1 MAKTLKGTR
10 ARGLPPKLLLSRK
23 QDATGSFPTVW
34 RTASDNRTG
43 KYPVFF
49 NDNKVVSFNQP
60 VTDAGFFVTTYPEY
74 EEKVVVVGSPGNP
87 TNESDP
93 IVFDNSFSGTPI
105 VVITEITSN
114 PNTPMVN
121 AFVSV
126 MSATGSIIGFS
137 APFEG
142 TFVYRA
148 IYQPAYGN
156 PVNVLRSPR
165 YTDQYSL
172 VVAENNIMSSNT
184 SYVTFSDFGSTPTE
198 NYVTFWDYNGP
209 PNNTGAN
216 LSGSVNSTYIT
227 NTSVQVTASAQ
238 GGGSTVLHY
247 MGVGTSTASIDVKG
261 IVYPLVMT
269 PQAINAGLST
279 EDISALY
286 KQPYFSGSEI
296 VNQPIITSG
305 SMVKGVSDTFVT
317 FTPGQDV
324 EPFMDFANPE
334 GDAKSLPVTSST
346 YQFYA
351 TGSAV
356 TTTGIGFQQPLWSK
370 NKIEIDITPAT
381 PQTISLSNTGSSG
394 NYPVNYWNP
403 NTKQYEGMGSGRGL
417 WSGFGNTAPSN
428 TAAIQGLLEDQ
439 MYGFGAS
446 IDTGI
451 PAYEITSEKTNVYA
465 RQISTFGFPYHSKF
479 QPTSSQQIEMNEY
492 ISEPF
497 LLEKLVLEFSG
508 SLQTKHPSY
517 GTDSAIWTFFVLN
530 SRFTVPNKPSEPQII
545 QYKDFSFVPVY
556 DTFTTSSFVKSSYLD
571 LIDYFQIA
579 FTGSL
584 SNQLQA
590 INRELIV
597 TPTELGMPRRYVYSN
612 QMNVSSSIKSSLKYD
627 GSGFYATIN
636 SANTILVASQS
647 LNVSGRNQLFN
658 ANGRDWKT
666 TFESNILSGITMSS
680 LPGVLD
686 AIETNVLYTKP
697 NPYILLPTDKITF
710 GFQLPWSS
718 TMGFSNYSVTSSIGF
733 ATTGINKIILYGS
746 TLRLNPETNQLE
758 EHHDTLNQLL
768 CSNSVHEVIG
778 E

>member
-1 MAKTLKGTR
+1 MARTLKGTR

-60 VTDAGFFVTTYPEY
+60 VTNPGIFVTTYPEY

-87 TNESDP
+87 INESDP

-247 MGVGTSTASIDVKG
+247 MGVGPSTASIDVTG

-269 PQAINAGLST
+269 PQAINAGLSQADKT
-279 EDISALY
+279 DLY
-286 KQPYFSGSEI
+286 KQPYFSGSSI
-296 VNQPIITSG
+296 VNQPIVASG
-305 SMVKGVSDTFVT
+305 SMVKGVSDLFVT
-317 FTPGQDV
+317 FTPGQNI

-334 GDAKSLPVTSST
+334 ADVKSIPTKKDPI
-346 YQFYA
+346 YQFYLE
-351 TGSAV
+351 GSKV
-356 TTTGIGFQQPLWSK
+356 ETTGLGFQQPLWSK

-381 PQTISLSNTGSSG
+381 TQSFTLFKSASVGS
-394 NYPVNYWNP
+394 YPMGYWNP
-403 NTKQYEGMGSGRGL
+403 NTRLYEGIGTGKGIDSYSGNLDGL
-417 WSGFGNTAPSN
+417 KLALEEQTFGFTPSSDNAGLLSGFGAGTFNLYGRQMSN
-428 TAAIQGLLEDQ
+428 
-439 MYGFGAS
+439 Y
-446 IDTGI
+446 
-451 PAYEITSEKTNVYA
+451 
-465 RQISTFGFPYHSKF
+465 GFPYHPKF
-479 QPTSSQQIEMNEY
+479 QPTSSQQILASDI

-497 LLEKLVLEFSG
+497 LLEKIVLLFSG
-508 SLQTKHPSY
+508 SLGYRSNTNT
-517 GTDSAIWTFFVLN
+517 GIWSFFILN
-530 SRFTVPNKPSEPQII
+530 SRYTIQGKSSPDQSLYYSLGGATVPTL
-545 QYKDFSFVPVY
+545 V
-556 DTFTTSSFVKSSYLD
+556 TSSVLGNRYLDVVDTLQLTLSASQDTRGFLLREQMVVKQSSTSTTMQFALSSSVKSPLLFERGISMPFSGSSGL
-571 LIDYFQIA
+571 YF
-579 FTGSL
+579 
-584 SNQLQA
+584 
-590 INRELIV
+590 
-597 TPTELGMPRRYVYSN
+597 
-612 QMNVSSSIKSSLKYD
+612 VSIPNLEM
-627 GSGFYATIN
+627 
-636 SANTILVASQS
+636 
-647 LNVSGRNQLFN
+647 SGRNQATE
-658 ANGRDWKT
+658 ANGRDWINS
-666 TFESNILSGITMSS
+666 FEQPMVIGTGTELIGGFGNFTIPVNAS
-680 LPGVLD
+680 
-686 AIETNVLYTKP
+686 YTKN
-697 NPYILLPTDKITF
+697 NPYILLPSDKITF
-710 GFQLPWSS
+710 GFQLPIDGFNDVAIHSS
-718 TMGFSNYSVTSSIGF
+718 LEFGKF
-733 ATTGINKIILYGS
+733 GINKIILYGS

-758 EHHDTLNQLL
+758 EYHDTLNQLL
-768 CSNSVHEVIG
+768 SSNSIHEVIG

>member
-305 SMVKGVSDTFVT
+305 SSMVKGVSDTFVT
-317 FTPGQDV
+317 FTPGQNI

-334 GDAKSLPVTSST
+334 ADVKSIPTKKDPI
-346 YQFYA
+346 YQFYLE
-351 TGSAV
+351 GSKV
-356 TTTGIGFQQPLWSK
+356 ETTGLGFQQPLWSK
-370 NKIEIDITPAT
+370 NKIEIDITPAAV
-381 PQTISLSNTGSSG
+381 QKIGADIVSLTDH
-394 NYPVNYWNP
+394 YPMCYWNP
-403 NTKQYEGMGSGRGL
+403 SSKQYDGVGAGAGVAALGSTL
-417 WSGFGNTAPSN
+417 NDLKTYLSGQAV
-428 TAAIQGLLEDQ
+428 
-439 MYGFGAS
+439 GFGAS
-446 IDTGI
+446 LGSGGSGPNDLEQDKAMGY
-451 PAYEITSEKTNVYA
+451 P
-465 RQISTFGFPYHSKF
+465 ISTFGFPYDPKF
-479 QPTSSQQIEMNEY
+479 QPNQNQQLMIGDY

-497 LLEKLVLEFSG
+497 LLEKIVVEISCSLETNKITTVGG
-508 SLQTKHPSY
+508 SDT
-517 GTDSAIWTFFVLN
+517 AIWNFFILN
-530 SRFTVPNKPSEPQII
+530 SRTYIPNKIAGDQTINCVI
-545 QYKDFSFVPVY
+545 GGGSF
-556 DTFTTSSFVKSSYLD
+556 SSFVTSSVISSKISD
-571 LIDYFQIA
+571 LVTFAQV
-579 FTGSL
+579 SL
-584 SNQLQA
+584 YDAAGVRGPVRDQTVP
-590 INRELIV
+590 ITRELAYSYWNGQLALSASIRN
-597 TPTELGMPRRYVYSN
+597 PIGYDEGLLAGFGGNFVY
-612 QMNVSSSIKSSLKYD
+612 LED
-627 GSGFYATIN
+627 
-636 SANTILVASQS
+636 LR
-647 LNVSGRNQLFN
+647 LSGRSQVNEV
-658 ANGRDWKT
+658 NGRDWKNAFT
-666 TFESNILSGITMSS
+666 SPNIIGYWTDPTGGGFSI
-680 LPGVLD
+680 PVLNAYKID
-686 AIETNVLYTKP
+686 
-697 NPYILLPTDKITF
+697 NPYLLLPTDKLTF
-710 GFQLPWSS
+710 GWHMPYP
-718 TMGFSNYSVTSSIGF
+718 FSDTALTNQSNMSF
-733 ATTGINKIILYGS
+733 FPTGINKIILYGS

-768 CSNSVHEVIG
+768 CSNSVHEIIG
-778 E
+778 